1 MTMTAALRPLAYLD
15 NNATTQPDPRVV
27 DAMLPLLREQYGNAS
42 SLHHFGAA
50 VGARVE
56 EARSSVARLI
66 GAREG
71 EIVFTSGG
79 TESDNLALRGTLA
92 ARPGR
97 RHVVIS
103 AVEHHAILEPAEA
116 LRRDGVEVTL
126 VGVDSDGRLDIQ
138 QLADSVRDDTAIVSI
153 MLANNETGAIFPI
166 REVADLARQRGA
178 VVHTDGVNALGKI
191 DVSVA
196 ELGVDLL
203 SLSAHKIHG
212 PKGCGAL
219 YIRRGV
225 SIRPQQLGGPQE
237 QNRRGGTL
245 NAPAI
250 VGFGAACEL
259 LAGPCTPANEM
270 PRVAA
275 LRNRLESELLAR
287 APGAVAIAAAGPR
300 LPNTSCICFPGV
312 ASEAVLLLLSEA
324 GICASSGAACSSGS
338 LEPSHVL
345 QAMGLDPVLAQ
356 GQVRFSLSRMTTDA
370 EVDAVTERLPGILSR
385 VAASAV

>member
-1 MTMTAALRPLAYLD
+1 MKAGPRPLAYLD

-42 SLHHFGAA
+42 SLHQFGAA
-50 VGARVE
+50 VGAQVE
-56 EARSSVARLI
+56 QARAHVARLI
-66 GAREG
+66 AARDR

-79 TESDNLALRGTLA
+79 TEANNLALRGTLA
-92 ARPGR
+92 ARPTR

-116 LRRDGVEVTL
+116 LRREGVEVSL
-126 VGVDSDGRLDIQ
+126 VGVDSDGRLDLD
-138 QLADSVRDDTAIVSI
+138 QLTDAIRDDTAIVSI

-166 REVADLARQRGA
+166 REVADLARKRGA

-191 DVSVA
+191 DVNVTA
-196 ELGVDLL
+196 LGVDLL

-225 SIRPQQLGGPQE
+225 SLRPQQLGGPQE

-250 VGFGAACEL
+250 VGQGVACEL
-259 LAGPCTPANEM
+259 LAAECAPAREM
-270 PRVAA
+270 VRVAA
-275 LRNRLESELLAR
+275 LRDRLESALLAR
-287 APGAVAIAAAGPR
+287 VPGAVAIAAAGPR

-312 ASEAVLLLLSEA
+312 ASEAVLLLLSET

-370 EVDAVTERLPGILSR
+370 EVDAVIERLPGILRR
-385 VAASAV
+385 VAATAV